1 MAERPPL
8 MPVRQSRGPS
18 RQQIRRRRIVAL
30 GAVLLALGAAVAAV
44 AVALPHVKK
53 AAPVRRARRPVKRA
67 APPPPPPPPPP
78 KPFRVIFPEG
88 FTRAQMIGRVQ
99 AVAKIARRK
108 RHKPVVLRGKQYAA
122 ATRRATLPCFTPKKV
137 RNLEGF

>member
-1 MAERPPL
+1 MGEGPPL

-53 AAPVRRARRPVKRA
+53 AAPA
-67 APPPPPPPPPP
+67 PPPPPPPP

-108 RHKPVVLRGKQYAA
+108 RGKPVVLNGKQYRL
-122 ATRRATLPCFTPKKV
+122 ATRRAVIPCFTPKKQK
-137 RNLEGF
+137 NLEGFLFPAT